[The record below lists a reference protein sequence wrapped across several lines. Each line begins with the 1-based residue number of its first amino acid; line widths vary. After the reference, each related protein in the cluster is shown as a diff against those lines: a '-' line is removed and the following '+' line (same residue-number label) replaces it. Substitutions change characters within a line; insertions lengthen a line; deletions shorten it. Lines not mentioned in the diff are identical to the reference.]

1 MKPDAYMLAVE
12 SNQCRAYIRLNGV
25 PLFEA
30 DLDRPRDF
38 GEIVSMW
45 IMPGTNKLDV
55 SLALAPNNE
64 LASTQIHIAVLR
76 MPDGVDQKSAERVME
91 FSWPPVNMRELIP
104 FYHVFEFECPPTVP
118 AKLWREAERIVLDEG
133 ARAEV
138 TAIAQDLHRM
148 FSQKQHRELA
158 DALGYRG
165 RDIALSLG
173 MMEDEGERSQKSF
186 LKTIMQHG
194 DFRAAPWD
202 DAAFQATLIADER
215 VVWLHRKCK
224 TLNEV
229 LLLENNHGQGM
240 DLFVAK
246 IAGRW
251 QVVR

>member
-76 MPDGVDQKSAERVME
+76 MPDGVDQTGAERVME

-104 FYHVFEFECPPTVP
+104 FYHVFEFECPPPIP
-118 AKLWREAERIVLDEG
+118 AKLWREAEPLVLDDQ

-138 TAIAQDLHRM
+138 TDIARDLHRM

-158 DALGYRG
+158 DALSYRG

-173 MMEDEGERSQKSF
+173 MNEDEGERSQKSF
-186 LKTIMQHG
+186 LKTIM
-194 DFRAAPWD
+194 
-202 DAAFQATLIADER
+202 
-215 VVWLHRKCK
+215 
-224 TLNEV
+224 
-229 LLLENNHGQGM
+229 
-240 DLFVAK
+240 
-246 IAGRW
+246 
-251 QVVR
+251 